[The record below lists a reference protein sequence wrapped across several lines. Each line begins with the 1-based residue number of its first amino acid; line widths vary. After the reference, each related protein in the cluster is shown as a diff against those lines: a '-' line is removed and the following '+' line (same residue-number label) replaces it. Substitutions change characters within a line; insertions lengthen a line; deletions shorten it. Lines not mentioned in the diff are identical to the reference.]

1 MTDFLPCGSALGP
14 PARHGNRQEWA
25 DAGGF
30 GPPARDDLETTMKKN
45 NPAALAAAAMALAV
59 TLGPA
64 RAADV
69 PRISYGAA
77 APYRTYNWIGPYI
90 GVNAGYQWGSA
101 SNSGASPS
109 GLVGGAQGG
118 YNWQIGE
125 FVFGAETDLQYSGAN
140 DTFAAWKFSNPW
152 FGTLR
157 GRAGYAMNNVLL
169 YATFGLAYGGG
180 SIETGGM
187 KESNLHVGWA
197 AGAGMEVG
205 LTPNWSAK
213 AEYLFV
219 DLSDERY
226 VLFGNTG
233 FESSI
238 LRLGVNY
245 RF

>member
-1 MTDFLPCGSALGP
+1 MKKKKTATVAAVAVASAL
-14 PARHGNRQEWA
+14 
-25 DAGGF
+25 
-30 GPPARDDLETTMKKN
+30 
-45 NPAALAAAAMALAV
+45 
-59 TLGPA
+59 TLGA
-64 RAADV
+64 AHAADLPRV
-69 PRISYGAA
+69 PYAGNALYPA
-77 APYRTYNWIGPYI
+77 YPAYNWIGPYI
-90 GVNAGYQWGSA
+90 GVNLGYQWGSA
-101 SNSGASPS
+101 TNSGANPS
-109 GLVGGAQGG
+109 GILGGAQGG

-125 FVFGAETDLQYSGAN
+125 FVFGAEADLQFSSA
-140 DTFAAWKFSNPW
+140 DDMFAAWKFSNPW

-157 GRAGYAMNNVLL
+157 GRAGYAMNNVML

-180 SIETGGM
+180 SIQIGGL
-187 KESNLHVGWA
+187 KESNTHVGWA

-219 DLSDERY
+219 DLSDQRY
-226 VLFGNTG
+226 VLFANTG